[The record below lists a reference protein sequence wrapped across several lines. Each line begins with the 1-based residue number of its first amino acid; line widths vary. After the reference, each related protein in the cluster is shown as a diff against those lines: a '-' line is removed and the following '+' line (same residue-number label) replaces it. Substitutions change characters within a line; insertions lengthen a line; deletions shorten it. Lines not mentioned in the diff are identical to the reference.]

1 MHEVMTENEQAKAA
15 AQDIGLKNRFLADNQ
30 KHILRLAGAVS
41 HSSITESD
49 DEWSVALRAVSEA
62 IDSYSDEKGNFWSYA
77 AVVMKSRLTDHY
89 RSGKKYRAEISARP
103 EVFDGDLDEDDPDL
117 GLGSEVRN
125 HIAVMPDTSLAEEIG
140 ALSEELAEYGI
151 TFFELAECSPKA
163 EKTRRSCGAFI
174 KAMFT
179 PPPPLTGD
187 LRTKHQLPI
196 SGLLDRVRESRKI
209 LERHRKYLIA
219 STLILDGDYP
229 QLSDYL
235 GYIKN
240 ELKNDSRKERI
251 S

>member
-1 MHEVMTENEQAKAA
+1 MREIKTENEQAKAA
-15 AQDIGLKNRFLADNQ
+15 AQDMALKDRFLTDNRT
-30 KHILRLAGAVS
+30 HILRLAGTIT

-62 IDSYSDEKGNFWSYA
+62 IDSYSEEKGNFWGYA

-89 RSGKKYRAEISARP
+89 RSGNRFRAEIAARP
-103 EVFDGDLDEDDPDL
+103 EVFDGDLEEDDPDV
-117 GLGSEVRN
+117 GLSSEVRS
-125 HIAVMPDTSLAEEIG
+125 HIAVMPDTSLPEEIE
-140 ALSEELAEYGI
+140 ALSEELAEFGI
-151 TFFELAECSPKA
+151 SFFELAECSPKA
-163 EKTRRSCGAFI
+163 EKTRRSCAAFI
-174 KAMFT
+174 KGMFT
-179 PPPPLTGD
+179 PPPPLTGE
-187 LRTKHQLPI
+187 LRSKHMLPAAA
-196 SGLLDRVRESRKI
+196 LMKRVKESKKL

-240 ELKNDSRKERI
+240 ELRDGSGKERI